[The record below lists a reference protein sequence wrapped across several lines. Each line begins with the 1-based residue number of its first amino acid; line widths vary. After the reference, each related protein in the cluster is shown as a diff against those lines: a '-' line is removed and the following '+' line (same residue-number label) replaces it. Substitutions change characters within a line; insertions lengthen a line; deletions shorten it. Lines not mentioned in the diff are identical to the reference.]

1 MLSCMKLLMLYCCM
15 FGMSPLFCVMTVGYA
30 VVMVSAL
37 LNLGMWESD
46 GNDVAPG
53 DNSGVP
59 PPAPANWQEMLAA
72 MEARMLRAEE
82 EARMYKRQVKRL
94 TSDAVV
100 QPVPA
105 LVLFH

>member
-1 MLSCMKLLMLYCCM
+1 
-15 FGMSPLFCVMTVGYA
+15 MTVGYA
-30 VVMVSAL
+30 VVLVSAL

-46 GNDVAPG
+46 GNDVAWLQAYRMVRQSEQARAQCDEPG
-53 DNSGVP
+53 ENSGVP

-82 EARMYKRQVKRL
+82 EARMYKRQVERL